1 MLEEYKA
8 IFDDEIND
16 YGIKKLSIQKI
27 NERKQTYIQ
36 QSSLDFMI
44 DENDTNDMGEQ
55 IYKEL
60 YCTDNKKIL
69 QNYEQNAGVTHLLA
83 DDKLSA
89 VSAIA

>member
-36 QSSLDFMI
+36 
-44 DENDTNDMGEQ
+44 
-55 IYKEL
+55 
-60 YCTDNKKIL
+60 
-69 QNYEQNAGVTHLLA
+69 
-83 DDKLSA
+83 
-89 VSAIA
+89 